1 MLPTGGQ
8 PVSVS
13 TKGQHRSICVLG
25 SVKMRQSLRSSRW
38 DGQEGACVGCSAT
51 AAIMSSPNRQVL
63 KNPNQFANG
72 LYKFAKFIDH
82 WEGERYVGTS
92 VLAGVK
98 SLQRLGLSGI
108 NGTGYVPIKTL
119 NSLLTKAEAAVPI
132 F

>member
-1 MLPTGGQ
+1 
-8 PVSVS
+8 
-13 TKGQHRSICVLG
+13 
-25 SVKMRQSLRSSRW
+25 
-38 DGQEGACVGCSAT
+38 
-51 AAIMSSPNRQVL
+51 MSSPNRQVL